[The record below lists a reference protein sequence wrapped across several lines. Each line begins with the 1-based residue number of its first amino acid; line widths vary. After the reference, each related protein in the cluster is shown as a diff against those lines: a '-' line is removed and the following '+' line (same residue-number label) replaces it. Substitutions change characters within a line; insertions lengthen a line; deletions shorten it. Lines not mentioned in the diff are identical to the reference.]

1 MKGKRKQKARR
12 RNDNTYKETVKE
24 IERHRVSV
32 KLALSIGLHVEDSSF
47 VS

>member
-1 MKGKRKQKARR
+1 M
-12 RNDNTYKETVKE
+12 YKETVTE

-32 KLALSIGLHVEDSSF
+32 KPAVSIGLHVEDSSC